1 MAGQLDLFP
10 IEDIIGS
17 DKEKKTLIKE
27 TIIREYETYD
37 EDGDR
42 RIKKETEVKRWFQY
56 DPISL
61 KQNPTQSITYE
72 VL

>member
-1 MAGQLDLFP
+1 MAGQMDLFP
-10 IEDIIGS
+10 IEDFIGS
-17 DKEKKTLIKE
+17 QKEKKTLIKE

-42 RIKKETEVKRWFQY
+42 RIKRETEVKKWFQY

-61 KQNPTQSITYE
+61 KQNPTQSITFE

>member
-1 MAGQLDLFP
+1 MARQFDLFP
-10 IEDIIGS
+10 HEEISSCREQ
-17 DKEKKTLIKE
+17 KTLIKE

-42 RIKKETEVKRWFQY
+42 RIQRETEVKKWFQY
-56 DPISL
+56 DPISV

>member
-10 IEDIIGS
+10 TDDIINS
-17 DKEKKTLIKE
+17 HKEKKTLIKE
-27 TIIREYETYD
+27 TIIREYETHD

-42 RIKKETEVKRWFQY
+42 RIKRETEVKRWFQY

-61 KQNPTQSITYE
+61 KQNPTQSITFE